1 MSARALEFVETW
13 VSGKIEQMQ
22 TLPAAGDEAA
32 AKTLANECFQA
43 ALDEDVPAAEIQEA
57 FDNLAEFIAGEIEE
71 ARERKAGLSSD
82 EGNEELLRKVE
93 DEADEEDE
101 DDK

>member
-13 VSGKIEQMQ
+13 VSEKVEAME

-32 AKTLANECFQA
+32 AKSLANECYQA
-43 ALDEDVPAAEIQEA
+43 ALDEDIPAAEIQEA
-57 FDNLAEFIAGEIEE
+57 FDDLAEFIAGEIEE
-71 ARERKAGLSSD
+71 ARERKAGLLGD

-93 DEADEEDE
+93 DEVDEEDE

>member
-13 VSGKIEQMQ
+13 VSEKIEAME

-32 AKTLANECFQA
+32 PKAMANECFQA
-43 ALDEDVPAAEIQEA
+43 ALDENIPAAEIQEA
-57 FDNLAEFIAGEIEE
+57 FDDLAEFIKGEIEE
-71 ARERKAGLSSD
+71 ARERN
-82 EGNEELLRKVE
+82 EGISNDDDNEELLRKVA
-93 DEADEEDE
+93 DEADD

>member
-22 TLPAAGDEAA
+22 TLPAEGDEAA
-32 AKTLANECFQA
+32 AKALANECFQA
-43 ALDEDVPAAEIQEA
+43 ALDQDVPAAEIQEA
-57 FDNLAEFIAGEIEE
+57 FDNLAEFIDGEIEE
-71 ARERKAGLSSD
+71 ERDRRE
-82 EGNEELLRKVE
+82 ETE
-93 DEADEEDE
+93 DDDEEPDEESE